1 MQSTESQDT
10 TESAERKIKLT
21 VVSGP
26 DAGLCLSFQ
35 QPEIQVGRAPDNDF
49 VLSDGFVSG
58 EHGVFRRTSDGEIV
72 YCDLESRH
80 GSLVVIDDVSHR
92 LHEEG
97 RSRSGPIG
105 RECELQVGCSL
116 IQVEITHTTDTE
128 SKIELSD
135 SEPKLESTRL
145 GRVGEVDEQRD
156 KVITQSLEPV
166 QSINRRFENDNERLA
181 ILFRLAGELNGRTGL
196 DDILDLVG
204 EATFDAFPNANFF
217 AITLVS
223 QPDEVAEAD
232 PFFTRIRGDLPGSG
246 DGSPIISTSIL
257 EHVVERQESVLFLKD
272 ATEAEVS
279 ESILQ
284 AEITSCLCAPLVG
297 QSSLLGVME
306 VDTRGEG
313 GGGVFSRRDLDL
325 FSVLASNVAFAI
337 ERAELSSNIV
347 EMFESFVAA
356 SVNAIEARDPSTA
369 GHSER
374 VTEYTLE
381 FADVVDE
388 LEREPFD
395 ELQFDDDEIKELRYA
410 ALLHDFGKIAVDE
423 AILQKSNRLT
433 EEELEVVL
441 QRLETIK
448 ARDYQTRLQG
458 RLQETDRLDDD
469 AVAELD
475 RAHRSFC
482 DELDEA
488 ADKIESI
495 ARAPAL
501 EDDEIEWVRDFA
513 ERTYVD
519 DSGGTRPFL
528 EEHEVESLT
537 IRYGTL
543 DEAEWKAI
551 RAHPAHSKR
560 YLERIPW
567 SDELGRIPRIAG
579 AHHEKLDGSGYP
591 YELEGDEIIPQVRML
606 TIADIF
612 DALTANDRPY
622 RDAYSIERAVDIL
635 EAEASEGKLD
645 ADLVELF
652 VADVLPRIRDQVP
665 DRN

>member
-1 MQSTESQDT
+1 MPSSSPQSEVQSEGAQV
-10 TESAERKIKLT
+10 KLT

-35 QPEIQVGRAPDNDF
+35 QSNVQVGRAPDNDF

-58 EHGVFRRTSDGEIV
+58 RHGQFRQNAEGDVI
-72 YCDLESRH
+72 YQDLESRH
-80 GSLVVIDDVSHR
+80 GSLVVIDNVSHR
-92 LHEEG
+92 LHDDGRRHSDPIEG
-97 RSRSGPIG
+97 
-105 RECELQVGCSL
+105 ECELQVGCSL
-116 IQVEITHTTDTE
+116 IQVEITRPADTD

-135 SEPKLESTRL
+135 SEPKLQSTQL
-145 GRVGEVDEQRD
+145 GRVGEVNESQD

-166 QSINRRFENDNERLA
+166 QSLNRRIENDNERLA

-223 QPDEVAEAD
+223 EPGEVAEAD
-232 PFFTRIRGDLPGSG
+232 PFYTHIRSNFPGDS
-246 DGSPIISTSIL
+246 DEPIISTSIL

-272 ATEAEVS
+272 GTEAEVS

-297 QSSLLGVME
+297 QESLLGVME

-337 ERAELSSNIV
+337 ERANLSSNIV

-381 FADVVDE
+381 FAKVVNELDCDGFEAFELDGDE
-388 LEREPFD
+388 L
-395 ELQFDDDEIKELRYA
+395 KELRYA

-423 AILQKSNRLT
+423 AILQKANRLT
-433 EEELEVVL
+433 EERLDVVQ

-448 ARDYQTRLQG
+448 SRDYQR
-458 RLQETDRLDDD
+458 RVQEQLDD
-469 AVAELD
+469 EGTLD
-475 RAHRSFC
+475 GDILADLEREHRDFC
-482 DELDEA
+482 EEIDEA
-488 ADKIESI
+488 ASKITSL
-495 ARAPAL
+495 AQAPSVS
-501 EDDEIEWVRDFA
+501 EDDIEWVREFA
-513 ERTYVD
+513 ERTYLD
-519 DSGGTRPFL
+519 TSGEPRPFL
-528 EEHEVESLT
+528 QEDEVESLT

-543 DEAEWKAI
+543 NEREWKEV
-551 RAHPAHSKR
+551 REHPAHSKH

-567 SDELGRIPRIAG
+567 SNDLERIPRIAG

-622 RDAYSIERAVDIL
+622 RDAYSIERAAKIL
-635 EAEASEGKLD
+635 RAEAKERKLD
-645 ADLVELF
+645 SKLVELF
-652 VADVLPRIRDQVP
+652 ISEVLPLVRDRVP
-665 DRN
+665 DR